1 MLIVAIQRYGWV
13 RACRALRRGVRASRQ
28 SGDQNGR
35 EGMSTT
41 LKLVIGSMALLVLP
55 SLSACNT
62 ARGMGE
68 DVSAAGRAMSGT
80 AEKTEEKIQGESDKP
95 KTGTTQ

>member
-1 MLIVAIQRYGWV
+1 
-13 RACRALRRGVRASRQ
+13 
-28 SGDQNGR
+28 
-35 EGMSTT
+35 MSTT
-41 LKLVIGSMALLVLP
+41 LKLLIGLLALLVLP

-68 DVSAAGRAMSGT
+68 DVEAAGKAMSGT
-80 AEKTEEKIQGESDKP
+80 AEKTEEKITGEEDKP

>member
-1 MLIVAIQRYGWV
+1 V
-13 RACRALRRGVRASRQ
+13 LRGEAELKT
-28 SGDQNGR
+28 G
-35 EGMSTT
+35 EKGMSTA
-41 LKLVIGSMALLVLP
+41 LKLLIGLLALLLLP

-68 DVSAAGRAMSGT
+68 DVSAAGNAMSGT
-80 AEKTEEKIQGESDKP
+80 AQEVEDDMTGEEDKP